1 MTTHC
6 TTCLCNLI
14 WCADSDSVL
23 LNIACM
29 GTTGVPVFTSNCV
42 FPNAA
47 CIALGCGESF
57 GVPLTVSNKFQEHS
71 AVAAWLCAIP
81 CDHVVYERQ
90 YATETAVRARSVF
103 VSHAHKRIHL
113 SYGLLPREIQCL
125 YRKHKNRAANVPVPG
140 QRRASAHQA
149 EGEMRF
155 SHLVAQ
161 LPLLSWV
168 NTPGLQDGHAENA
181 SRAYY

>member
-1 MTTHC
+1 MT
-6 TTCLCNLI
+6 
-14 WCADSDSVL
+14 L

-103 VSHAHKRIHL
+103 VSHAHKHIHL

-125 YRKHKNRAANVPVPG
+125 YRKHKNGAANVPVSKTSLRPSSRGGDAIQSPCSAAAIVELGQYAWAPG
-140 QRRASAHQA
+140 RACR
-149 EGEMRF
+149 ECKPC
-155 SHLVAQ
+155 V
-161 LPLLSWV
+161 LLIRCIPS
-168 NTPGLQDGHAENA
+168 
-181 SRAYY
+181 